1 MKTDKLLQLI
11 QQKKF
16 MRSGGALPLP
26 KAVTGNEGQCD
37 PKTEYWDPK
46 LKRCIPRNNP
56 FLQYNIQDAYDYAKK
71 YNLELDDE
79 SKKYIDEHYV
89 TADPRWLADTYNTGR
104 LDEKGKEVWEDI
116 PFIKKMD
123 DLASK
128 NLGVSDWNKELCP
141 CSNHAEGSHYDNTKY
156 TPEYKQRISTMMNKD
171 PEATRYFLAKCGC
184 FRGEDK
190 NFSKETTVDN
200 PEYMDKLKSK
210 LKNQFDSP
218 YSNSWHSDTDDQNS
232 EAYDFLRNLYP
243 DKDSNDLYKE
253 AGDMTAVYTKDMV
266 DDEGN
271 VRDEYARQY
280 YDRDYTEDKGVKELA
295 DIVTSGYYNA
305 QPATRYFQVKQ
316 EGNSDKP
323 WENKY
328 FVSQQ
333 GEGMVDNQGLKKWNP
348 ITSEFSTPNELGTW
362 HTIGYNEY
370 QRLKEQEDP
379 KGMVTYQEFKRQGG
393 PLPKAQIGL
402 FPSLFN
408 QNTST
413 QNTKKEPAA
422 PPKNLTPYEQLVNSY
437 NTYNDT
443 YKQSFNKLNTW
454 PKFSGETIEL
464 TNGRYKGTKVPV
476 EYFNMLNDSAR
487 RFKLDPYTL
496 FAIAGRE
503 STLGQDPRYK
513 NRNANPM
520 TLVSGWDVAEPYQP
534 YTLDR
539 YLADQRVP
547 GVTSSKD
554 FHGYYYKINDQNQ
567 VNAYLAKHPEIVN
580 GYIKKLQ
587 STPKLT
593 YTNPF
598 DLISKF
604 IIDKGISR
612 YNPGQKE
619 YSKLINNEIVS
630 LKKEKNLS
638 NFLLK
643 HKEEGG
649 SLTEYQKKG
658 QTGLPKGYMSYQSNP
673 EWFDNRAVYHD
684 NERFNDT
691 IRKLVYS
698 GKAAY
703 NPETG
708 ALHFINGKP
717 ADAATQQMATEDY
730 TRGVRRDP
738 TNPEYAGADQRT
750 KQIIQNTTEQAYQ
763 NPLMYAPGMIG
774 MSMLPTTWGMG
785 YGLGSSLAQ
794 FGQGNYRDAA
804 IGAGLSL
811 LPFAQPT
818 ILKNQVIPRVLS
830 SDIVGNYVSPKIT
843 NRIFERNISPA
854 NWSNYATESIGKGG
868 FGEAHTFK
876 NFPNHVW
883 KVSNS
888 GKTAGLFDVDFNKLR
903 FEKIIPKPYGT
914 EHPNYI
920 KTFIGNPTISTDNNY
935 ELMTRV
941 PGSPLRDLN
950 WQQMN
955 EIPQE
960 SWQQLHRTLDRLRQ
974 NDVGVDLVGKNILYD
989 QPSKQFGVIDL
1000 TPGMSEM
1007 MPDDID
1013 WVFGGMHKSL
1023 NADQAKTRILE
1034 NIASQVKRAGHI
1046 NKGRGLQNLT
1056 GLNSDEF
1063 LILLDEYRNA
1073 NYNNKQY
1080 KDFVLDKINNLKR
1093 RGGQLRKAA
1102 LGNEGED
1109 PLEQAK
1115 KWLMAH
1121 SQQAAP
1127 QTKQTL
1133 DLSRNAVNANNKF
1146 TSKDAQK
1153 SDKAYIQSTN
1163 AQAMLQAQQAE
1174 SERINKLAKENNMS
1188 PMDVVLAEKRYKAD
1202 RQKRA
1207 AELEAGAPFREVSLF
1222 GKPSDTQLGFPTPDA
1237 YATGLK
1243 NPFNWPTYALGAY
1256 YGGAALGAAGELAY
1270 PYVGP
1275 AFTSI
1280 FETPAVIGGRT
1291 VPWLTGNNILG
1302 LEMAT
1307 NTPGNIERGE
1317 YGQALLNTMP
1327 FWLNSTT
1334 MNLAG
1339 KTYGATRN
1347 LFAEAANKGR
1357 NLFNDARIATAEGAN
1372 KFGKAL
1378 KENVVVDALN
1388 FKNLRKKYD
1397 AAYKAEMD
1405 KGLEANV
1412 LESRLNT
1419 IDHELGDKTEKIFRE
1434 KFSNNIDPDG
1444 YNFTINQEDVARQEL
1459 DRLERVRN
1467 EENKLKQSKVID
1479 DNNIIVNEPSAL
1491 GQSLKTGDA
1500 QVFDFATGEFK
1511 QVTVQNPAVNESTKF
1526 TLEGNKVTESTT
1538 SGSEIK
1544 VDNSAI
1550 VNANKGNVAW
1560 VENAT
1565 GGKVFGSSRGVAD
1578 AGLVHIPD
1586 DVEVLITRKNYDK
1599 NVANKYPKTAE
1610 EANVVKHDLV
1620 NGKGMSPKGNK
1631 GEVGFVIIEEGKN
1644 GKAVGKRAQELFRQ
1658 GFPDEYKAAVEKAV
1672 KNGKSEIDIPYTPE
1686 ELLNKVSPEVK
1697 TVMDSMEINAA
1708 GGGFKGKHTLRPDAY
1723 INYGDVKVVAEAQE
1737 KFVKSLVGSKGTV
1750 GPQFEASQLS
1760 DVEKNME
1767 ILQKIGFKGD
1777 MNAVANSAERMQLA
1791 LNDYYINKTVLSRG
1805 VHSYNLATNKS
1816 YTLKEFI
1823 DSFAKWD
1830 PEAGGGMMMGA
1841 GQNFVAL
1848 GDSGYGPYYGHKQAG
1863 LNIFE
1868 KDPLDFVTK
1877 VEQMTNGLLPF
1888 TPEEKTIANNIL
1900 SKYGAQNHIT
1910 INNPDEFLGAVRTM
1924 DPKNMKKALSDYSD
1938 LTGKRVIHTS
1948 QYSHSIWGT
1957 TLKDFDETL
1966 DAISYSLGDMPRPTS
1981 KRLRNEKLD
1990 YLNKN
1995 TEFDIGKATNLNS
2008 WKLSNKTSKD
2018 AFYMMRNKINDATT
2032 KVQGELTKTEAK
2044 IKRAIQTV
2052 ENFNQEKRNI
2062 HNRLKKLKGKDYFEL
2077 EAKIEKLNK
2086 ELSELIEYRTE
2097 LYSRINR
2104 ARYLNDS
2111 LGKLALIGLL
2121 GGVGGGAA
2129 YGLYE
2134 VSEKQRKEDQARL
2147 DGYIDQYESFYKSST
2162 DEEFKKV
2169 FGLEKRYTPSTYA
2182 QFMLQFHNMPEAEQE
2197 KRKGNIISWQNSII
2211 PRKVRIK
2218 KQK

>member
-71 YNLELDDE
+71 YDLQLDDE
-79 SKKYIDEHYV
+79 SKKYIDEHYT
-89 TADPRWLADTYNTGR
+89 TADPRWLPDTYNTGR

-123 DLASK
+123 DIASK

-171 PEATRYFLAKCGC
+171 PEATKYFLAKCGC
-184 FRGEDK
+184 FRGDDR

-200 PEYMDKLKSK
+200 PEYMDKLKSR
-210 LKNQFDSP
+210 LKNEFDSS
-218 YSNSWHSDTDDQNS
+218 YANSWHVDTVNQRS

-243 DKDSNDLYKE
+243 DKDSNDLHKE
-253 AGDMTAVYTKDMV
+253 VGDMTAVYTKDMV

-280 YDRDYTEDKGVKELA
+280 YDREYKENKGVKELA

-362 HTIGYNEY
+362 HTIGYDEY

-393 PLPKAQIGL
+393 SLPIAQAGKPIYVTNPNDPRLKAYNDSLQLYNSYQKAHNKLKSLGFGEPIKTNQVTQDYNAPFHDSLNKTLKDLYKEYGLLLTKDMYESWYRQPYNVQGSNVYDELVNKNLKIPKEKNFVVFQASHKNIKPIGSEIVTPPPVINEGVQGTTREKRTWTTDANGNVIDDTGYLEDSKNLDIKSKIINNDPLIIKRFQAPGQEVRIEGREYIDPISPRIFSMDEELKPMTPIPQEAVRKVMNPAFDFNVDFMPNRTKEAVVDQAGNPRYKYYNQDKVISEQEYNQLMQKRQGGPLPKAQIGL

-408 QNTST
+408 QNTPT

-587 STPKLT
+587 ATPKLT

-703 NPETG
+703 NPEKG

-785 YGLGSSLAQ
+785 YGLGSSLGQ

-1121 SQQAAP
+1121 PQQAAP

-1397 AAYKAEMD
+1397 AA
-1405 KGLEANV
+1405 
-1412 LESRLNT
+1412 
-1419 IDHELGDKTEKIFRE
+1419 
-1434 KFSNNIDPDG
+1434 
-1444 YNFTINQEDVARQEL
+1444 
-1459 DRLERVRN
+1459 
-1467 EENKLKQSKVID
+1467 
-1479 DNNIIVNEPSAL
+1479 
-1491 GQSLKTGDA
+1491 
-1500 QVFDFATGEFK
+1500 
-1511 QVTVQNPAVNESTKF
+1511 
-1526 TLEGNKVTESTT
+1526 
-1538 SGSEIK
+1538 
-1544 VDNSAI
+1544 
-1550 VNANKGNVAW
+1550 
-1560 VENAT
+1560 
-1565 GGKVFGSSRGVAD
+1565 
-1578 AGLVHIPD
+1578 
-1586 DVEVLITRKNYDK
+1586 
-1599 NVANKYPKTAE
+1599 
-1610 EANVVKHDLV
+1610 
-1620 NGKGMSPKGNK
+1620 
-1631 GEVGFVIIEEGKN
+1631 
-1644 GKAVGKRAQELFRQ
+1644 
-1658 GFPDEYKAAVEKAV
+1658 
-1672 KNGKSEIDIPYTPE
+1672 
-1686 ELLNKVSPEVK
+1686 
-1697 TVMDSMEINAA
+1697 
-1708 GGGFKGKHTLRPDAY
+1708 
-1723 INYGDVKVVAEAQE
+1723 
-1737 KFVKSLVGSKGTV
+1737 
-1750 GPQFEASQLS
+1750 
-1760 DVEKNME
+1760 
-1767 ILQKIGFKGD
+1767 
-1777 MNAVANSAERMQLA
+1777 
-1791 LNDYYINKTVLSRG
+1791 
-1805 VHSYNLATNKS
+1805 
-1816 YTLKEFI
+1816 
-1823 DSFAKWD
+1823 
-1830 PEAGGGMMMGA
+1830 
-1841 GQNFVAL
+1841 
-1848 GDSGYGPYYGHKQAG
+1848 
-1863 LNIFE
+1863 
-1868 KDPLDFVTK
+1868 
-1877 VEQMTNGLLPF
+1877 
-1888 TPEEKTIANNIL
+1888 
-1900 SKYGAQNHIT
+1900 
-1910 INNPDEFLGAVRTM
+1910 
-1924 DPKNMKKALSDYSD
+1924 
-1938 LTGKRVIHTS
+1938 
-1948 QYSHSIWGT
+1948 
-1957 TLKDFDETL
+1957 
-1966 DAISYSLGDMPRPTS
+1966 
-1981 KRLRNEKLD
+1981 
-1990 YLNKN
+1990 
-1995 TEFDIGKATNLNS
+1995 
-2008 WKLSNKTSKD
+2008 
-2018 AFYMMRNKINDATT
+2018 
-2032 KVQGELTKTEAK
+2032 
-2044 IKRAIQTV
+2044 
-2052 ENFNQEKRNI
+2052 
-2062 HNRLKKLKGKDYFEL
+2062 
-2077 EAKIEKLNK
+2077 
-2086 ELSELIEYRTE
+2086 
-2097 LYSRINR
+2097 
-2104 ARYLNDS
+2104 
-2111 LGKLALIGLL
+2111 
-2121 GGVGGGAA
+2121 
-2129 YGLYE
+2129 
-2134 VSEKQRKEDQARL
+2134 
-2147 DGYIDQYESFYKSST
+2147 
-2162 DEEFKKV
+2162 
-2169 FGLEKRYTPSTYA
+2169 
-2182 QFMLQFHNMPEAEQE
+2182 
-2197 KRKGNIISWQNSII
+2197 
-2211 PRKVRIK
+2211 
-2218 KQK
+2218 